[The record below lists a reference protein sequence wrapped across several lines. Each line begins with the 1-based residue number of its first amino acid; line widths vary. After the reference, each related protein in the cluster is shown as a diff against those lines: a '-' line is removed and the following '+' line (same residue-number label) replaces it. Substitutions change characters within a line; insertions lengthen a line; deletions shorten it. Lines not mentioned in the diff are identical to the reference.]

1 MKKIT
6 MVMMVIAV
14 MVSGCTEKK
23 QEPKTVPPVLVEYI
37 EKIEADSIGV
47 EYDEGRD
54 MWSIKY
60 GTRINGLKSEYDCIE
75 IIRRD
80 VIVTDEYIVL
90 CNSVHYD
97 AF

>member
-6 MVMMVIAV
+6 MVMVVIAV

-23 QEPKTVPPVLVEYI
+23 QEPKTVLPVLVEYI

-54 MWSIKY
+54 VWSIKY
-60 GTRINGLKSEYDCIE
+60 GTRINGLKNEYDCIE
-75 IIRRD
+75 MIRRD
-80 VIVTDEYIVL
+80 IIVTNEDVVL
-90 CNSVHYD
+90 CNMVHYN
-97 AF
+97 AL